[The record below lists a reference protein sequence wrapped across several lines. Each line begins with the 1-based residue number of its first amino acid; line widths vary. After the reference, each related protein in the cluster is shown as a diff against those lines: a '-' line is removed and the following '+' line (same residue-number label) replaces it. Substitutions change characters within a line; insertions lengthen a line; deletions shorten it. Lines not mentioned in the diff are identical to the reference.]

1 MTATVRE
8 LLVDASVPE
17 NASFGDAVGV
27 LASSEA
33 SVVAVVDTEG
43 RVVGLLDAR
52 RLLHGLFP
60 AYLSELTHTAFAEDD
75 VESIRRRR
83 REALAG
89 PVTSFVAEAV
99 SIEVDV
105 SFTHVAERFMHSALQ
120 GVAVVEGGRYVGV
133 LSLEPF
139 VRSLLR
145 DLEP

>member
-1 MTATVRE
+1 MTASVQD

-17 NASFGDAVGV
+17 TASFGDAVGV

-33 SVVAVVDTEG
+33 SAVAVVGAEG

-89 PVTSFVAEAV
+89 PVTSFMGEPVLV
-99 SIEVDV
+99 EVDV

-120 GVAVVEGGRYVGV
+120 GVAVVEDGRYVGI

-145 DLEP
+145 DIER